1 MPSNT
6 LTKQE
11 QQLLLELASG
21 IVKRRLTAPAIF
33 FLESMKP
40 LSFVGSQAM
49 IFFRPIIQ
57 TLWSN
62 PEKYDQ
68 ITTLLSRRG
77 TIEIFLSYL
86 EKEEQAL

>member
-1 MPSNT
+1 
-6 LTKQE
+6 
-11 QQLLLELASG
+11 
-21 IVKRRLTAPAIF
+21 
-33 FLESMKP
+33 
-40 LSFVGSQAM
+40 M

-62 PEKYDQ
+62 PAKYDQ